1 MIFTNEVFGY
11 ENNLVRI
18 DVTSNNNGKG
28 MEIFGIHDAK
38 INDLKTKIPE
48 ALKNIDVDCNK
59 ISVSA
64 VPPEELKRGEY
75 AFPISL
81 AIYCE
86 QKGITENV
94 FCCGNLESWQG
105 VVTDVCVCGI
115 HDSIIS
121 TTNKSISYAILP
133 SKCREQITGNI
144 KVAFVS
150 NLEQAFKALD
160 AIGTDKESKFFTITE
175 EEKRDDFTVEFP
187 AYSEGITDETPFLPS
202 CSEKTAL
209 AVILAA
215 AGKHN
220 ILLLGAHWG
229 AYNEKNSAIYAL
241 QEITPLLTDSESKSV
256 EKIYSLAGIPSP
268 TSQHSVPFRVPHF
281 TASIEGICG
290 GGINCR
296 PGEVSLAHNGVLFLD
311 EAAEFRTSVLQMLR
325 VPLETKQITLAR
337 AGRSTTFPA
346 NFQLAMTANSCPCGN
361 YGAEEKLCLCSSKA
375 IEVYW
380 NKFSAPLLD
389 RIDIIVKL
397 EKAKPNDRI
406 ITYGEARKM
415 VRDAIVRQRTRE
427 TYNRDLSMSDNV
439 CLTPKA
445 QGELDEIARK
455 NRLSE
460 RRVRLLR
467 NVSRTIADIR
477 NCETVTEEDVRKAI
491 EFVRL
496 PDEMPP
502 SNRGI

>member
-1 MIFTNEVFGY
+1 MVFTNEVFGY

-18 DVTSNNNGKG
+18 DVTSNSNGKG

-121 TTNKSISYAILP
+121 STNKSISYAILP

-187 AYSEGITDETPFLPS
+187 EYSKGITDETPFLPS

-220 ILLLGAHWG
+220 ILLWG

-268 TSQHSVPFRVPHF
+268 TSKHSVPFRVPHF

-296 PGEVSLAHNGVLFLD
+296 PGEVSLAHNGILGLI
-311 EAAEFRTSVLQMLR
+311 EATEFKTSVLQILR

-346 NFQLAMTANSCPCGN
+346 NFQLAMAANSCPCGN
-361 YGAEEKLCLCSSKA
+361 YGVEGKLCLCSSRA
-375 IEVYW
+375 IELYW
-380 NKFSAPLLD
+380 KKFSAPLLD

-397 EKAKPNDRI
+397 EKAKPDDRI
-406 ITYGEARKM
+406 IEAREM
-415 VRDAIVRQRTRE
+415 VRKAIQRQRAMR
-427 TYNRDLSMSDNV
+427 TYNKDLLSLIQTENAQ
-439 CLTPKA
+439 KA
-445 QGELDEIARK
+445 FDEIFRK
-455 NRLSE
+455 NKLSE
-460 RRVRLLR
+460 RRARSLK
-467 NVSRTIADIR
+467 NVSQTVADIR

-502 SNRGI
+502 SNRRI